1 MKVFKNTVVLGY
13 NGKPIMLPIGGTPA
27 PGEQPAMKIA
37 KLTNIFWLILNN
49 APIQTQQDSIN
60 GQRLAQALDAA
71 KDTIEVEEGVHDWL
85 KPIAEKVTPTL
96 FRVNGNTVYR
106 LVCEGFEK
114 PHKPKEK
121 EKAEEKN

>member
-13 NGKPIMLPIGGTPA
+13 NGKPMMLPVGVSE
-27 PGEQPAMKIA
+27 PGKEPEMKVA

-49 APIQTQQDSIN
+49 APIQTQQDSIQ

-85 KPIAEKVTPTL
+85 KPLAEKVTPQL
-96 FRVNGNTVYR
+96 FRVNGNTIYK
-106 LVCEGFEK
+106 LICEGFEK

-121 EKAEEKN
+121 AEKD

>member
-1 MKVFKNTVVLGY
+1 MAKVFKNTAVLGY
-13 NGKPIMLPIGGTPA
+13 NGKPIMLPTGA
-27 PGEQPAMKIA
+27 VSGEEPVMKMA

-71 KDTIEVEEGVHDWL
+71 KDTIELEEGVHDWI
-85 KPIAEKVTPTL
+85 KPIAEKVTPQL
-96 FRVNGNTVYR
+96 FRVNGNTVYKHI
-106 LVCEGFEK
+106 CEGFEK

-121 EKAEEKN
+121 EKEE